1 MASAMAST
9 TASTIRVA
17 HDAGF
22 FSCCSVTLNRILS
35 HAGANGGE
43 LPIVDARGT
52 FGWYKPPGGEGRD
65 GRELFFRRSV
75 QRPGCRD
82 VPSAPVRWVD
92 WDEVDDDEQ
101 FCDMARYNFAA
112 LAPVLAAY
120 FTPDAHIDAIQA
132 ALQSKYGI
140 DCQRTC
146 VLFYRGNDKARE
158 SVPCDYGEMVD
169 RALAATADRP
179 DTAFWLQSDETEFLS
194 FAFERL
200 TRPGR
205 SPTVMDGGDIRHM
218 SRRDGTVDHLDRA
231 SNFEYACKFLAIVRL
246 MARCRQVVCTSG
258 NVSSWVA
265 LFRGSA
271 RGMVQHLA
279 PREFMYGVRNVHFA
293 PPHWI
298 VNS

>member
-1 MASAMAST
+1 MAA
-9 TASTIRVA
+9 TIRVA

-22 FSCCSVTLNRILS
+22 FSCCTVLLNRILS

-43 LPIVDARGT
+43 LPSVDATGT

-65 GRELFFRRSV
+65 GRELFF
-75 QRPGCRD
+75 QRFEPSDGS
-82 VPSAPVRWVD
+82 PSAPVRWVD
-92 WDEVDDDEQ
+92 WDEDDDDEQ
-101 FCDMARYNFAA
+101 FCDLARYNFAA

-120 FTPDAHIDAIQA
+120 FTPDARIDAIQT
-132 ALQSKYGI
+132 ALRSKYGI
-140 DCQRTC
+140 DYQRTC

-194 FAFERL
+194 FARDRL
-200 TRPGR
+200 TRQGPRSDR
-205 SPTVMDGGDIRHM
+205 SPAVITMDGGDIRHM
-218 SRRDGTVDHLDRA
+218 SSRDDTVDHLDRA
-231 SNFEYACKFLAIVRL
+231 SNFEYACKFLAIARM

-279 PREFMYGVRNVHFA
+279 PKEVIYGVRNVHFA
-293 PPHWI
+293 PPRWI